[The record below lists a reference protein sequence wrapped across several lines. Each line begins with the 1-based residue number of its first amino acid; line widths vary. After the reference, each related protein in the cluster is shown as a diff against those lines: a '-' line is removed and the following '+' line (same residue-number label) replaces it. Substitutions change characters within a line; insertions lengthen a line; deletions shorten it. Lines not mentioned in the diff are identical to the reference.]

1 MEIQQEID
9 PDQIIE
15 KLQEINER
23 LKENGWYELTNPS
36 DNRYSYS
43 E

>member
-15 KLQEINER
+15 KLQEINQK
-23 LKENGWYELTNPS
+23 LKENGWYELTDS
-36 DNRYSYS
+36 FDNRYDYS

>member
-9 PDQIIE
+9 PDEIIE
-15 KLQEINER
+15 KLQEINQM

-36 DNRYSYS
+36 NNRYSYS
-43 E
+43 Q

>member
-9 PDQIIE
+9 PDEIIE
-15 KLQEINER
+15 KLQEINQI
-23 LKENGWYELTNPS
+23 LKENGRYELTDPS

-43 E
+43 

>member
-9 PDQIIE
+9 PDMIIE
-15 KLQEINER
+15 KLQEINEM
-23 LKENGWYELTNPS
+23 LKENGRYELANPS
-36 DNRYSYS
+36 DNRYSNF